1 MKIVYKIISVQKQS
15 SRGALQGRCSPDMKQ
30 THRRTRTQKCD
41 VKKPLCSFIKITLM
55 HRHAFENPQ
64 HICRT
69 TPLRENT
76 SGGLLLHVKKELK
89 DINYEKFLFT
99 VVKRNLSAIKMD
111 KQKNKKIKNKN
122 YKYPVIVSSSPRK
135 ALRPLQ
141 WALLLWQ

>member
-1 MKIVYKIISVQKQS
+1 MEKINFNYSLKNIPLPSKS
-15 SRGALQGRCSPDMKQ
+15 SYQLKRIDKVEGLIKRS
-30 THRRTRTQKCD
+30 
-41 VKKPLCSFIKITLM
+41 KITLM
-55 HRHAFENPQ
+55 HRHALENPQ

-141 WALLLWQ
+141 WALLL